1 MDADCFGGAV
11 VVRYPPALSG
21 ELTLEEIQKH
31 YAEKLGLEWEC

>member
-1 MDADCFGGAV
+1 MDTDWPSGAV

-31 YAEKLGLEWEC
+31 YGEKFGLECEC